1 MWSLL
6 ESKSKA
12 NMFRELVKIPKL
24 VLLKTWKS
32 IIWLRVSL
40 QAGLSMRLSKGRVNK
55 HDHEAPQLHSKDN
68 FLQHRK
74 VLVLWKLPINMKIW
88 SGFGE
93 AHPASHTGNLW
104 ISLLSS
110 CFFFFLI
117 VALTTCHVHGK
128 KEVLKISNLIFM
140 LNRSV
145 FIDPRSFSCPG
156 RPCRWAPNKE
166 NAGCII
172 CWIAWYPQA
181 LYVHSMLYLEN

>member
-1 MWSLL
+1 MKLH
-6 ESKSKA
+6 
-12 NMFRELVKIPKL
+12 NFTVKTTFFSTGRCWCCENFQSTWRSGQDLGKL
-24 VLLKTWKS
+24 TLPLTQEIS
-32 IIWLRVSL
+32 
-40 QAGLSMRLSKGRVNK
+40 
-55 HDHEAPQLHSKDN
+55 E
-68 FLQHRK
+68 FLFF
-74 VLVLWKLPINMKIW
+74 LPV
-88 SGFGE
+88 
-93 AHPASHTGNLW
+93 
-104 ISLLSS
+104 
-110 CFFFFLI
+110 FFFFLI